1 MKLSIQKFNK
11 SRIGTFCSFVLPL
24 ILLLQIS
31 LPGVALCFG
40 SDGHVALENYYDGL
54 CNEIISK
61 SNSQDNNNSI
71 VRTINSSNNRHCN
84 TCIDI
89 PTTDNNTENKVLSSN
104 DMMPEMDIHGLSAY
118 MLSPERP
125 QEHSR
130 QSLMVQEL
138 PTGNTFLD
146 SIQTTIIIC

>member
-1 MKLSIQKFNK
+1 MKLRIKKFDK

-61 SNSQDNNNSI
+61 SDSQDNNNSI
-71 VRTINSSNNRHCN
+71 NRTINSSNNRHCN

-89 PTTDNNTENKVLSSN
+89 PTTDNNTENKLISSN
-104 DMMPEMDIHGLSAY
+104 DVMPEIDIHQFVVYQLTSQMYLEA
-118 MLSPERP
+118 S
-125 QEHSR
+125 S
-130 QSLMVQEL
+130 QSFIVQEL